1 MKLNGIDIAFL
12 VPYRRNYGSANL
24 CKWSL
29 YHSEN
34 MRFSVRTSMVLHTPE
49 EINTAL
55 TNKLTDLSDVTKLYF
70 DSSSTY
76 PRFKIRDTKFQ
87 RVIKVAKCDAA
98 IIPDSLNYYPSSGE
112 YYLFEYV
119 KEDQTKIIYS
129 ICPKLFKDNDSFI
142 YDNVCSQG
150 TDFIDGVKTINTL
163 PKGSTLIYSGK
174 LVFCDETYI
183 ETIDN
188 IVSVY
193 PKYAKESAL
202 DKLVNGTLEKITE
215 ESILSLNDML
225 ASTDDT
231 TVELGLKILQG
242 MNVTESPAAVTCL
255 LCGNFDNIYKNKAMG
270 TTGVSQVFKSLNIDT
285 RYISRDPIIGI
296 ARVLELNVWKNA
308 TSEDKSLTYTLCRGI
323 LSNFYRE
330 KDKQVMDTLHNLPFK
345 IKTYVD

>member
-1 MKLNGIDIAFL
+1 M
-12 VPYRRNYGSANL
+12 
-24 CKWSL
+24 
-29 YHSEN
+29 
-34 MRFSVRTSMVLHTPE
+34 
-49 EINTAL
+49 IN
-55 TNKLTDLSDVTKLYF
+55 
-70 DSSSTY
+70 
-76 PRFKIRDTKFQ
+76 
-87 RVIKVAKCDAA
+87 
-98 IIPDSLNYYPSSGE
+98 II
-112 YYLFEYV
+112 
-119 KEDQTKIIYS
+119 
-129 ICPKLFKDNDSFI
+129 
-142 YDNVCSQG
+142 
-150 TDFIDGVKTINTL
+150 
-163 PKGSTLIYSGK
+163 
-174 LVFCDETYI
+174 
-183 ETIDN
+183 
-188 IVSVY
+188 SVY

-285 RYISRDPIIGI
+285 RYISHDPIIGI

-330 KDKQVMDTLHNLPFK
+330 KDRQVMDTLHNLPFK